1 MPDLSARKL
10 PGLTGADLLV
20 WGLAG
25 SPRGA
30 RRVVRQLK
38 EHTIGCATSFGGCG
52 VAWRLTLEIKAD
64 CLTGAEGLPHTCC
77 RPSSNLPQAWGPT
90 ASG

>member
-1 MPDLSARKL
+1 MSN
-10 PGLTGADLLV
+10 GADLLV

-64 CLTGAEGLPHTCC
+64 YLTGAGLEAYPPARRLAARVVGLTTM
-77 RPSSNLPQAWGPT
+77 L
-90 ASG
+90 